1 MVTCEQVRGLTG
13 ALLEGESHPEASAH
27 LAECARCR
35 LLVEELAAVER
46 AARALPVYQPSAR
59 LWGRVEAA
67 ARHEGLWGQRSWW
80 QDFTPAFF
88 PARPAFAA
96 VLSVTLLVAGAL
108 VRYPALEGPALAD
121 TQANAFEVAQAEL
134 VQAPSYN
141 DRYQIHLQQVEYRV
155 MAEETSPVDPE
166 LREITARPLDAVDR
180 AIEQTQQRLAAYPD
194 DTLARDELLRLYR
207 QKATVLQAMSDPVWL
222 DAGR

>member
-13 ALLEGESHPEASAH
+13 ALLEGESQPETSAH
-27 LAECARCR
+27 LAECPRCR
-35 LLVEELAAVER
+35 LLLEELGAVER
-46 AARALPVYQPSAR
+46 AARLLPVYQPSAR
-59 LWGRVEAA
+59 LWVRLQAA

-108 VRYPALEGPALAD
+108 IRYPALESPALPS
-121 TQANAFEVAQAEL
+121 TQENAFEVAQAEL
-134 VQAPSYN
+134 VQAPGYGE
-141 DRYQIHLQQVEYRV
+141 RYQIHLQQVEYSV
-155 MAEETSPVDPE
+155 LAEEATPVDPE
-166 LREITARPLDAVDR
+166 LREMTARPLDAVDR
-180 AIEQTQQRLAAYPD
+180 AIAQTQQRLAAYPD
-194 DTLARDELLRLYR
+194 DTLARDELHRLYR
-207 QKATVLQAMSDPVWL
+207 QKAVVLQAMSDPVWL

>member
-1 MVTCEQVRGLTG
+1 MVDCNQVRGLTG
-13 ALLEGESHPEASAH
+13 ALLDGESHPEAYAH
-27 LAECARCR
+27 LAECPRCR
-35 LLVEELAAVER
+35 QLVEELAAVER
-46 AARALPVYQPSAR
+46 AARALPLQQPSPR
-59 LWGRVEAA
+59 LWGRIEAA
-67 ARHEGLWGQRSWW
+67 AGREGLWGQRSWW

-96 VLSVTLLVAGAL
+96 VLAVTLLLAGAL
-108 VRYPALEGPALAD
+108 VRYPALETTLLPETPAS
-121 TQANAFEVAQAEL
+121 AFEVAQAEL
-134 VQAPSYN
+134 VQEPSYGE
-141 DRYQIHLQQVEYRV
+141 RYQIHLQQVEYRV
-155 MAEETSPVDPE
+155 LADETAPVNPE
-166 LREITARPLDAVDR
+166 LREMTARPLHTVDR